1 MFPRANKP
9 YKRVAVNA
17 VMPKPITERIAN
29 DISDLAVTVTPTVVE
44 SVAPSLSVTLSD
56 TEYYLRSRKQQ
67 LII

>member
-1 MFPRANKP
+1 
-9 YKRVAVNA
+9 
-17 VMPKPITERIAN
+17 MPKPITERIAN